1 MNIDDVIAEKIRA
14 AAWKAAQ
21 EKKRREELAAARAKG
36 LARRHAAKLRALAER
51 GWELAPAFDN
61 TSISASGA

>member
-1 MNIDDVIAEKIRA
+1 MNVNDIVQQRIEAARRKAEQDK
-14 AAWKAAQ
+14 KA
-21 EKKRREELAAARAKG
+21 REELAVARAKG

-51 GWELAPAFDN
+51 GCELAPTFDN